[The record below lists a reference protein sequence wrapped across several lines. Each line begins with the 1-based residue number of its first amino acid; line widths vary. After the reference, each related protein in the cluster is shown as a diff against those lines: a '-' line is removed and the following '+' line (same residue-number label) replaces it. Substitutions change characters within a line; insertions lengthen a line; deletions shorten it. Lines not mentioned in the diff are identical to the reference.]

1 METKPNDKNQEKGY
15 VFSQEKRGAAF
26 VISPEKDLG
35 ISRTENNPDELD
47 RVYNEGRHTAE
58 AKKHSFHLF
67 LLQLQ

>member
-26 VISPEKDLG
+26 VICPEKDLG

-47 RVYNEGRHTAE
+47 RVYNEGRRTAV